1 MGQRYLMDSNVLID
15 FVAQTIPEKGFLYVL
30 NIIDNEFLIPTV
42 VKIEVLGFSGNFPEL
57 LTKMR
62 DFVSLST
69 LLPLDNLVIDETINL
84 RRNYKRIKLGDAII
98 AATALVHNL
107 VLITRN
113 TKDFENIPGL
123 SVIDV
128 HKL

>member
-15 FVAQTIPEKGFLYVL
+15 FVAQTIPEKGFLYVQ

-57 LTKMR
+57 MTKMR

-69 LLPLDNLVIDETINL
+69 LLPLDNFVIDETINL
-84 RRNYKRIKLGDAII
+84 RCNYKSIKLGDAII

>member
-42 VKIEVLGFSGNFPEL
+42 VKIEVLGFNGNFPEL